1 MRDRHGTSKARQL
14 RAGRAA
20 QRVLVAARAGMI
32 RFLRR
37 TTNGTTTASARTTAP
52 RRRIPSYMEFAL
64 RIRETRTFAVKR
76 SHRARHTHARPPDPR
91 VGTRGPGTVL
101 AALGPRRTA
110 RWIRGGRKNV
120 QASTLS
126 NFSDQHVPASR
137 AGAGG
142 LRKAPRR
149 HPSRS
154 RARVTRYSLGVS
166 SPVYPRPCHQ
176 AASG

>member
-1 MRDRHGTSKARQL
+1 MEHVEENRRRKSTPLSHRPIHPIIRTALSLG
-14 RAGRAA
+14 AGRAA
-20 QRVLVAARAGMI
+20 QRVLAAARAGMI

-37 TTNGTTTASARTTAP
+37 KTNGTTTASARTTAP

-64 RIRETRTFAVKR
+64 RIRETRTVAVKR
-76 SHRARHTHARPPDPR
+76 SHRARHTHARPPEPR

-120 QASTLS
+120 QASTPS
-126 NFSDQHVPASR
+126 NFSNQRVPASR

-142 LRKAPRR
+142 LKKRR
-149 HPSRS
+149 GGT
-154 RARVTRYSLGVS
+154 RVGLG
-166 SPVYPRPCHQ
+166 PE
-176 AASG
+176 